1 LPSELENLFTDL
13 LDLPSLIAWRGV
25 CRTTY
30 ERVETTLQSALQRI
44 ISHYLPIPGLFMASM
59 DSYRAII
66 VGHAAL
72 AFLLRDQD
80 VLSDVLEI
88 SVGTSQAEDL
98 QHDLVE
104 SQALVPVPDM
114 PTPPNV
120 RDRASLFR
128 TPNQRYVRLLV
139 SPSDNPLVIVAQTHT
154 TALVNYVSS
163 KSFGCAYPAFTLNR
177 LALFPGMKAGQDD
190 HGDNDITHGAADPDP
205 DLGSLF
211 ALAKCGFWFSNTPES
226 LVARLDG
233 WTTPERCSV
242 HTAPYLCF
250 RRTWLCPEQFR
261 HFGDQ
266 GSFVALFDTAHVSP
280 ERLAEQKD
288 APFASTV

>member
-1 LPSELENLFTDL
+1 
-13 LDLPSLIAWRGV
+13 
-25 CRTTY
+25 
-30 ERVETTLQSALQRI
+30 
-44 ISHYLPIPGLFMASM
+44 MASM

-114 PTPPNV
+114 PTPPNP
-120 RDRASLFR
+120 RR
-128 TPNQRYVRLLV
+128 TP
-139 SPSDNPLVIVAQTHT
+139 P
-154 TALVNYVSS
+154 LVNYVSS

-288 APFASTV
+288 APFASTSFGGIARYQAGACMTARARSGPAWLLGLL

>member
-1 LPSELENLFTDL
+1 
-13 LDLPSLIAWRGV
+13 
-25 CRTTY
+25 
-30 ERVETTLQSALQRI
+30 QRI

-211 ALAKCGFWFSNTPES
+211 ALAKC
-226 LVARLDG
+226 
-233 WTTPERCSV
+233 SV

-288 APFASTV
+288 APFASTVIWRYSQIPSRCMHDCASSDPDLLGYWAYYERVAVPPHLIRFGPRFVGADLIQASTETQVRL